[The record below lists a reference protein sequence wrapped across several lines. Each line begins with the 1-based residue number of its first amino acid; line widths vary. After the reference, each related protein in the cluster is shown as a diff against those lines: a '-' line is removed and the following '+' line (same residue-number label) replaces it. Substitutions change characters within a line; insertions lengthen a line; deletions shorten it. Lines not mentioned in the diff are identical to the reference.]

1 MLLRWPPKLEVP
13 LDVEGMAFKCQAGQT
28 LAWDVDGMVGPGCY
42 NTWATLANTTGL
54 RSLDVAVRGRE

>member
-1 MLLRWPPKLEVP
+1 MLLRWPPKLEMP

-42 NTWATLANTTGL
+42 NTSATLNDRDPGH
-54 RSLDVAVRGRE
+54 G

>member
-1 MLLRWPPKLEVP
+1 MP

-42 NTWATLANTTGL
+42 NTSATLTVA
-54 RSLDVAVRGRE
+54 LDVDGYAWTMHMDVCGMVPVGC